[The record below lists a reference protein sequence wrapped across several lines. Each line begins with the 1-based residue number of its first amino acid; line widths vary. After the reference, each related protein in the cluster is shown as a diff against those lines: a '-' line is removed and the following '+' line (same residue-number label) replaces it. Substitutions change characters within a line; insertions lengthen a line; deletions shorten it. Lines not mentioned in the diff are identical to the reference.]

1 MRIPVSWLREY
12 VEVDASTV
20 EIAERLAIAT
30 FELERIS
37 YRGVPDLDGNR
48 GLFRVG
54 LVLEAGRHPNADR
67 LQLCTVDVGE
77 PEPRQIVCGA
87 WNFGA
92 GATVAVALPGAVLP
106 GGQKLERATLRGVV
120 SDGMILSER
129 ELDIGADQAGII
141 VLSKPCDPGTPLAD
155 VLPLGDEVIEA
166 ETGFNRPDLLSI
178 YGIAREVAAL
188 FGVELKPPP
197 GSEPDRPAEP
207 EPVDVKIEDTVGS
220 PRYIGRIFRDTRIG
234 PSPEW
239 LKARLTAAGMR
250 PISNAVDVTNYVM
263 LALGNP
269 LHIFDLRRLAQ
280 GRIVVRRATPGE
292 ELRTLDGELR
302 RLEPED
308 LVIADAERAVALAGI
323 MGGEE
328 TEVGETS
335 ADLLLEAANFEPVG
349 IMRSSERLALRTEGS
364 NRWEKGVDPYLAQQ
378 AAVYATELLV
388 ELTNA
393 RYAGE
398 IDVQGDL
405 PVRPVTRLRPER
417 TDALVG
423 LRIPPTDQ
431 SGILERLGFEVEE
444 RAGGVTVPTWRARD
458 VTREVDVIEEV
469 VRVYGL
475 EKVPFTLPERRA
487 MFGRL
492 TTEQRLCRVCE
503 DVLAGAGFSEAYTSS
518 LVAEDGA
525 DALRLTNPMS
535 VNQSVLRTTL
545 LDGLVEAAQRNLNA
559 GNEGIALFE
568 IARVYLP
575 SGGQLPDEHR
585 RLGGIV
591 EGGFAVAK
599 GAVETLYEALRV
611 DLRVERTQE
620 PFLHPGKAA
629 RTEAGWLGEL
639 HPARL
644 EGSWGVFELDLE
656 MLFDAVEPVPLYE
669 DVITYP
675 PVRQDLAV
683 AVAEDVPAGALVDA
697 AREAAGAELRD
708 VRVFDVYRGDQVGAS
723 RKSVALA
730 LVFQSA
736 ERTLSDEDAAA
747 LRERIVGTLADRFGA
762 ELRGA

>member
-1 MRIPVSWLREY
+1 MKIPVSWLREY
-12 VEVDASTV
+12 VEVDATTT
-20 EIAERLAIAT
+20 EIADRLAIST

-37 YRGVPDLDGNR
+37 YRGVLDRDGNL
-48 GLFRVG
+48 GLFLVG
-54 LVLEAGRHPNADR
+54 RVLEAEKHPNADR

-77 PEPRQIVCGA
+77 AEPRQIVCGA

-92 GATVAVALPGAVLP
+92 GATVAVALPGAILP
-106 GGQKLERATLRGVV
+106 GAEQPLERATLRGIA

-129 ELDIGADQAGII
+129 ELEIGADHSGII
-141 VLSKPCDPGTPLAD
+141 VLSKPWAPGTPLAD
-155 VLPLGDEVIEA
+155 ALPLGDEVIEA

-178 YGIAREVAAL
+178 YGIAREVAAV
-188 FGVELKPPP
+188 FSAELRPMP
-197 GSEPDRPAEP
+197 GRDPDKHGKP
-207 EPVDVKIEDTVGS
+207 EPVDVTVEDLAGC
-220 PRYIGRIFRDTRIG
+220 PRYVGRLFRDARIG

-269 LHIFDLRRLAQ
+269 LHVFDHGRLAQ
-280 GRIVVRRATPGE
+280 GRIVVRRAAPGE

-302 RLEPED
+302 RLQHED
-308 LVIADAERAVALAGI
+308 LVIADAEHAIALAGI

-328 TEVGETS
+328 TEVGESS

-349 IMRSSERLALRTEGS
+349 IMRSSERLGLRTEGS
-364 NRWEKGVDPYLAQQ
+364 NRWEKGVDPHLAEQ
-378 AAVYATELLV
+378 AAVYATELFV
-388 ELTNA
+388 ELTSA
-393 RYAGE
+393 HYTGE

-405 PVRPVTRLRPER
+405 PLRPVTRLRHER
-417 TDALVG
+417 TDELVG
-423 LRIPPTDQ
+423 LRIPLTDQ
-431 SGILERLGFEVEE
+431 RRILERLGFEVEE
-444 RAGGVTVPTWRARD
+444 RAGVVTVPTWRARD

-469 VRVYGL
+469 VRIHGL
-475 EKVPFTLPERRA
+475 EQVPFTLPERRA

-492 TTEQRLCRVCE
+492 TTEQRLRRVCE

-518 LVAEDGA
+518 LVAEGPV
-525 DALRLTNPMS
+525 RVRNPMS
-535 VNQSVLRTTL
+535 VNQAALRTTL
-545 LDGLVEAAQRNLNA
+545 LDGLVEAAQRNVNA
-559 GNEGIALFE
+559 GNEEIALFE

-575 SGGQLPDEHR
+575 SSGQLPDEHR

-591 EGGFAVAK
+591 EGGFPAAK
-599 GAVETLYEALRV
+599 GALETLYEALRV
-611 DLRVERTQE
+611 ELRVERAHD
-620 PFLHPGKAA
+620 PLLHPGKSA

-644 EGSWGVFELDLE
+644 EGAWGVFELDLE
-656 MLFDAVEPVPLYE
+656 TLFAAVEPVPLYE

-683 AVAEDVPAGALVDA
+683 AVAEDVPAGALVDT
-697 AREAAGAELRD
+697 AREAAGPDLREA
-708 VRVFDVYRGDQVGAS
+708 RVFDVYRGDQVGEG

-736 ERTLSDEDAAA
+736 ERTLSDDDAAA
-747 LRERIVGTLADRFGA
+747 IRARIVTALAERFDA
-762 ELRGA
+762 ELRGG